1 MDIKST
7 IRDCIRTLKVARKP
21 TKDSLLTSLKV
32 TLLGFFLVGFIGFV
46 IKSLVYI
53 LTKYAP

>member
-1 MDIKST
+1 MDLKST